1 MAKVNPLLQA
11 SVELVTPE
19 IPVLSTADK
28 SYLKGLKKKGYSDQ
42 QIIAI
47 AAKSGFKIEAQFL
60 AVRPKLSEAERDAA
74 KLAKEIAKEKREE
87 VKAQKKI
94 DFAKAKALRLQQSKQ
109 AAAPASSSLAE
120 RMSRPQPQ

>member
-11 SVELVTPE
+11 STELVTPE

-74 KLAKEIAKEKREE
+74 KLAKEIAKENSDA

-94 DFAKAKALRLQQSKQ
+94 DFAKAKELRLLKKVQGSSQ
-109 AAAPASSSLAE
+109 PAQITE
-120 RMSRPQPQ
+120 RVARPQ